1 MRFTAMARAAAV
13 AAAIALVATSCAD
26 LDETASASDDG
37 VLKVG
42 FVTPLTGSLAV
53 FGAPDTWVVE
63 QMQAWFDEHP
73 IEAGDQTFDVDIIL
87 KDSQSSATR
96 AGEVTGELI
105 NSDGVDVVLA
115 HATPETTVPVA
126 DQCEANATPCITAD
140 TPWQPWFYGRGGDPE
155 KPFEWTY
162 HFFWG
167 LEDVAAT
174 YLDVWEQIPSN
185 KKVAGLFPNDSDG
198 QAWSDA
204 FPDLIK
210 EQGYTLDNPGL
221 FTPGTQDFSA
231 QIARFKKNGDEI
243 VMGVL
248 TPPDFATFW
257 QQAEQQGYHPKAATI
272 GKAVEFPAAIDAL
285 GGASENISTE
295 VWWSPTS
302 PYTSSVTGQT
312 SQELADA
319 YEEASGQQW
328 TMPLGFSEAL
338 FEVLQAAVVE
348 AGGADKEALADAL
361 AGLQVPTI
369 VGDLDWG
376 AGPVP
381 NVAKTPLAG
390 GQWRP
395 GDKGGFPNSMVIVS
409 NASAPDVPVADRA
422 RPIP

>member
-1 MRFTAMARAAAV
+1 MKPTVWARAAAV
-13 AAAIALVATSCAD
+13 AATIALATTSCSN
-26 LDETASASDDG
+26 LDETATASDDG
-37 VLKVG
+37 VIKVG

-63 QMQAWFDEHP
+63 QMQAWFDDHP
-73 IEAGDQTFDVDIIL
+73 IEAGDKTYDVDIIL

-155 KPFEWTY
+155 KPFRWTY

-174 YLDVWEQIPSN
+174 YQDVWEQLPTN

-204 FPDLIK
+204 FPGMIK
-210 EQGYTLDNPGL
+210 DKGYTLDNPGL

-231 QIARFKKNGDEI
+231 QIAQFKKNGDEI
-243 VMGVL
+243 LMGVL

-257 QQAEQQGYHPKAATI
+257 QQAEQQGYHPKVATI

-285 GGASENISTE
+285 GDASENISTE

-302 PYTSSVTGQT
+302 PYSSGLTGQT

-319 YEEASGQQW
+319 YEQASGQQW

-338 FEVLQAAVVE
+338 FEVLQAAVVA
-348 AGGADKEALADAL
+348 AGGPDKEALADAL
-361 AGLQVPTI
+361 AGLQVSTI

-395 GDKGGFPNSMVIVS
+395 ADGGKFPSSMEIVS
-409 NASAPDVPVADRA
+409 NATAPDVPVADQA
-422 RPIP
+422 RPLP